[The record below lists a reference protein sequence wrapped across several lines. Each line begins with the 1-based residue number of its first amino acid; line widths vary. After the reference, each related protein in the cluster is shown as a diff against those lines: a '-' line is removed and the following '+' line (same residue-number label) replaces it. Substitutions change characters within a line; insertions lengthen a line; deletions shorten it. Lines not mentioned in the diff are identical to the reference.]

1 MNCLGYLSDVLHSCL
16 HCGGVDQPDSPL
28 KRSRFYVPPTNDPR
42 FSDVHQ
48 SDDNDRTYASARN
61 KAVRFLSANRNW
73 DVVPKSCPSGHWTM
87 RYSTPTRTNFT
98 PWTRESPFGPFDL
111 VPWRKQGSR
120 LDLADAIGWDCET
133 VRLQR
138 PPSRRSISQSSSR
151 RRRLV
156 RIRVVFS
163 FEFHKRM
170 RLNQQQHH
178 QQLQRSRLR
187 HRASRVRLAGGGRSW
202 VLTSNHQRQVF
213 LFDPKVFRLS
223 ADWLGY
229 FSQRPSG
236 VDELLNRGF
245 SNHTFTSAAPLQ
257 TSRSDRMD
265 YRTLFGKVSQLFFKD
280 NADRQ
285 VFKQVPCAGCRKR
298 YILSCNTQNMI
309 VFKSSKPTTMQS
321 DAPMR

>member
-1 MNCLGYLSDVLHSCL
+1 MNCLGYLGDVLHSCL
-16 HCGGVDQPDSPL
+16 HCCFEEHSPA
-28 KRSRFYVPPTNDPR
+28 KCSRFYVPPTRDLRFCDPNAN
-42 FSDVHQ
+42 SDE
-48 SDDNDRTYASARN
+48 DRRSYASARN
-61 KAVRFLSANRNW
+61 KEVRFLSSNRNW

-120 LDLADAIGWDCET
+120 LDLVQAVGWDCESI
-133 VRLQR
+133 RL
-138 PPSRRSISQSSSR
+138 RRSTRRAFKQSSSN

-170 RLNQQQHH
+170 RLNQQI
-178 QQLQRSRLR
+178 QQRNNRLR
-187 HRASRVRLAGGGRSW
+187 LHRGSRVRLAGRSW
-202 VLTSNHQRQVF
+202 VLTSNQRQVF

-245 SNHTFTSAAPLQ
+245 PDKTHSSAGSLNQSQP
-257 TSRSDRMD
+257 DRMD
-265 YRTLFGKVSQLFFKD
+265 YRTLFGKVSQLFFKE
-280 NADRQ
+280 NGERE
-285 VFKQVPCAGCRKR
+285 VFKQVPCAECRQR
-298 YILSCNTQNMI
+298 YLLGT
-309 VFKSSKPTTMQS
+309 VK
-321 DAPMR
+321 

>member
-1 MNCLGYLSDVLHSCL
+1 MNCLGFLGDVLHSCL
-16 HCGGVDQPDSPL
+16 HCCTDGHSPS
-28 KRSRFYVPPTNDPR
+28 KKSRFYVPPTKDPR
-42 FSDVHQ
+42 FC
-48 SDDNDRTYASARN
+48 DDNDDDGVDSDNGDRHNTYASARN
-61 KAVRFLSANRNW
+61 KAVRFLSHNRNW

-120 LDLADAIGWDCET
+120 LDLVEAVGWDCNKQPP
-133 VRLQR
+133 QR
-138 PPSRRSISQSSSR
+138 TTRRAIRRSTSY
-151 RRRLV
+151 RRRLI

-170 RLNQQQHH
+170 RLNQH
-178 QQLQRSRLR
+178 QPHLLQQRSSRLLR
-187 HRASRVRLAGGGRSW
+187 HHRSSRVRLAGRSW
-202 VLTSNHQRQVF
+202 VLTSNQRQVF

-245 SNHTFTSAAPLQ
+245 PSKTLPSA
-257 TSRSDRMD
+257 SRPDRMD

-280 NADRQ
+280 NAERQ

-298 YILSCNTQNMI
+298 YCVDNYCTVLS
-309 VFKSSKPTTMQS
+309 
-321 DAPMR
+321 

>member
-1 MNCLGYLSDVLHSCL
+1 MNCLGYLGDVLHSCL
-16 HCGGVDQPDSPL
+16 HCCTDEQSPS
-28 KRSRFYVPPTNDPR
+28 KRSRFYLPPIRDTRFCDENDNN
-42 FSDVHQ
+42 
-48 SDDNDRTYASARN
+48 DDEDCQTYASARN

-120 LDLADAIGWDCET
+120 LDLVQAVGWDCER
-133 VRLQR
+133 VRL
-138 PPSRRSISQSSSR
+138 RRSPQRASRQSTSTH
-151 RRRLV
+151 RRLI

-163 FEFHKRM
+163 LEFHKRM
-170 RLNQQQHH
+170 RLNQQVQPTH
-178 QQLQRSRLR
+178 QRSRLR
-187 HRASRVRLAGGGRSW
+187 HRASRVRLGGRSW
-202 VLTSNHQRQVF
+202 VLTSNQRQVF

-236 VDELLNRGF
+236 VDELLNRGY
-245 SNHTFTSAAPLQ
+245 SDKTITS
-257 TSRSDRMD
+257 TSSLPASRPDRMD

-280 NADRQ
+280 NTDRQ

-298 YILSCNTQNMI
+298 
-309 VFKSSKPTTMQS
+309 
-321 DAPMR
+321 